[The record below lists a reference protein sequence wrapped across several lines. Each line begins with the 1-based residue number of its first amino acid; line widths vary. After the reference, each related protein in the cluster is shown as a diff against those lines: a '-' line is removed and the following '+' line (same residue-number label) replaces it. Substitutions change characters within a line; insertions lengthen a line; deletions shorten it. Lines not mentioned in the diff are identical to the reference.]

1 MNQDTIC
8 AIATAQGGAIGCIRV
23 SGPDAIEI
31 TSRIFTPARKG
42 KKLKDAK
49 PYTLT
54 FGHIHEE
61 ENIIDEVL
69 VSLFRA
75 PHSYTGED
83 STEIMCHGSSYIL
96 QKVLQLLIGNGCRL
110 AAPGEYTQRAF
121 LGGKMDLSQAEAV
134 ADLIASTSAATHR
147 LAMSQMRGGFSKELA
162 SLRDQLLHFTSLIE
176 LELDFSDHEELEFAD
191 RSELCLLADGIEQ
204 VISRLVQSF
213 SVGNA
218 IKNGVP
224 VAIIGETNAGK
235 STLLNM
241 LGGLDRPSAGQLF
254 VDGKNLLKF
263 TDKDYVDYKRS
274 TVGFVWQNNA
284 RNLVPYLTAVQ
295 NVELPML
302 LQGRKKRR
310 ERALELLDKVGLL
323 KRKNSR
329 LDQMS
334 GGEQQRVAIAI
345 ALANNPKLLLADEP
359 TGSVDTKTSNVILDI
374 FKELN
379 RTEGLTIVIVTHDVK
394 LARHIDRVV
403 AIRDG
408 RTSSEIVRRRS
419 YKEDLAELNAQSEA
433 VDVVKTEAENDED
446 FTHEEL
452 VVLDRAGRLQLP
464 KDYMDQ
470 MGLHGGD
477 RVKVE
482 LDGEEKKLYLLKSDV

>member
-1 MNQDTIC
+1 MRSLTAADISSDDKIIAHRNDEYMIKCENLVKIYKTSEIEVVALQGLDLLVKRGELM
-8 AIATAQGGAIGCIRV
+8 AI
-23 SGPDAIEI
+23 
-31 TSRIFTPARKG
+31 
-42 KKLKDAK
+42 
-49 PYTLT
+49 
-54 FGHIHEE
+54 
-61 ENIIDEVL
+61 
-69 VSLFRA
+69 
-75 PHSYTGED
+75 
-83 STEIMCHGSSYIL
+83 
-96 QKVLQLLIGNGCRL
+96 
-110 AAPGEYTQRAF
+110 
-121 LGGKMDLSQAEAV
+121 
-134 ADLIASTSAATHR
+134 
-147 LAMSQMRGGFSKELA
+147 
-162 SLRDQLLHFTSLIE
+162 
-176 LELDFSDHEELEFAD
+176 
-191 RSELCLLADGIEQ
+191 
-204 VISRLVQSF
+204 
-213 SVGNA
+213 VGNS
-218 IKNGVP
+218 GS
-224 VAIIGETNAGK
+224 GK

-419 YKEDLAELNAQSEA
+419 YKEDLAELDAQSEA